1 MSRYCWKG
9 WQRNG
14 QFTRDLSKG
23 DISYFLRLLS
33 KYIFLSWGL
42 GWRAGPHWGCGGG
55 GYSRDCLKHRRGRGW
70 GRCPDRCG
78 RGPGRCNR
86 CPDRCGRLNRLGNW
100 DRLGHW
106 SSWSRKGRGKSNRS
120 TRRTNSIL
128 KRRVKYNIRN

>member
-9 WQRNG
+9 WQRIG

-33 KYIFLSWGL
+33 WGL
-42 GWRAGPHWGCGGG
+42 GWRAGPYWGCGGG
-55 GYSRDCLKHRRGRGW
+55 GYSRDCLKYRSGRCW
-70 GRCPDRCG
+70 GRCPDRC
-78 RGPGRCNR
+78 PN
-86 CPDRCGRLNRLGNW
+86 RCGRLNRLSNW

-106 SSWSRKGRGKSNRS
+106 SSWSRKGRGKNNGS

-128 KRRVKYNIRN
+128 KRRVKYNIKN